1 MMMASEKGKSGES
14 GDSKARRRP
23 RAETNIITRYFQEL
37 KMEWNKITFPER
49 KELYRSTV
57 VVFIFTIIVTAI
69 ISLFDA
75 LVTKVFSFIL
85 PV

>member
-1 MMMASEKGKSGES
+1 MAREKGKSEG
-14 GDSKARRRP
+14 ARGPRRP
-23 RAETNIITRYFQEL
+23 RTESNPITHYFQEL

-57 VVFIFTIIVTAI
+57 VVFIFTVIVTAI
-69 ISLFDA
+69 ISLFDMF
-75 LVTKVFSFIL
+75 VTKVFSFIL

>member
-1 MMMASEKGKSGES
+1 MMMAKEKGKSEG
-14 GDSKARRRP
+14 ARGTRRP
-23 RAETNIITRYFQEL
+23 RAETNPITRYFQEL

-75 LVTKVFSFIL
+75 LVTTVFNVIL
-85 PV
+85 PT

>member
-1 MMMASEKGKSGES
+1 MAGDKGKSM
-14 GDSKARRRP
+14 DARGPRRLRTEANP
-23 RAETNIITRYFQEL
+23 IARYFQEL

-57 VVFIFTIIVTAI
+57 VVFIFTVIVTAI
-69 ISLFDA
+69 ISLFDMF
-75 LVTKVFSFIL
+75 VTKVFSFIL

>member
-1 MMMASEKGKSGES
+1 M
-14 GDSKARRRP
+14 DARGSRRP
-23 RAETNIITRYFQEL
+23 RAEANPIARYFQEL

-49 KELYRSTV
+49 KELYRSTG
-57 VVFIFTIIVTAI
+57 VVFIFTVIVTAI

-85 PV
+85 PT